1 MQKSIA
7 ATFVL
12 KNTGLGDANYCLNTR
27 YKDQKGVN
35 IEICFFMSKCCFTQH
50 FCLRE
55 IFEWHM
61 KELRTLLIIFIFLY
75 HANVIYST
83 LSLVPSCALPS
94 SLKMP
99 TIYLLSLTNGYFY
112 ILTYFD
118 ILSNTRKNVLFS
130 TALLFWFYAYY
141 EFEKLTHKSPW
152 RVVFRTS

>member
-75 HANVIYST
+75 HANEYIPRWVSCLHVPCPARWKCQRSIY
-83 LSLVPSCALPS
+83 
-94 SLKMP
+94 
-99 TIYLLSLTNGYFY
+99 YLWLMGIFTYWH
-112 ILTYFD
+112 ILTFYQTRGKMFYFLRPYCFGF
-118 ILSNTRKNVLFS
+118 I
-130 TALLFWFYAYY
+130 
-141 EFEKLTHKSPW
+141 HI
-152 RVVFRTS
+152 TSLRN